1 MSSAKAIRDF
11 VNWRDP
17 RYTSTST
24 YPYKEKIDNA
34 KKEAVKKQEKK
45 QVHYDGPWYPL
56 QEWVSHYRCELCKGS
71 LKGKSPQR
79 VFCCLSLYCAECINT
94 HYNVKRELKCP
105 CCKEFLS
112 PKDEPEC
119 CTDGNCREYREP
131 DDYEE
136 SFCPSCR
143 EVYCMCG
150 ADEEDDYEDDGT
162 LGCGCIDV
170 CRGRCGGGYGYLF

>member
-1 MSSAKAIRDF
+1 MSSMADKV

-17 RYTSTST
+17 GYTS
-24 YPYKEKIDNA
+24 EQLNA
-34 KKEAVKKQEKK
+34 FNLKRMQKKQEKK
-45 QVHYDGPWYPL
+45 QKVHYEGPWYPL
-56 QEWVSHYRCELCKGS
+56 EEWSADYRCELCKGS

-94 HYNVKRELKCP
+94 HYNVERKLKCP

-119 CTDGNCREYREP
+119 REP
-131 DDYEE
+131 DYEE
-136 SFCPSCR
+136 NCCPSCC
-143 EVYCMCG
+143 EVYCVCG
-150 ADEEDDYEDDGT
+150 ADEDDAYEDDGT

-170 CRGRCGGGYGYLF
+170 CRGRCGAYYF